1 RHRSFTLERPLG
13 CRHFRDRHT
22 LERLHDR
29 TLTLSHDHN
38 LTCERVNY
46 RVGVESFTHGL
57 VSYLELV
64 RVSDQCR
71 PRNRTARTAP
81 ADRLPALRAGAHGRV
96 FFCQKIL
103 IYVRGVRLAKRA
115 LLVLVLPAA
124 PCTCSPAR
132 CRPVPACRLKPEL
145 PRVTREPVRFRGPL
159 DMRGRLARLTRTHR
173 LGLGFGF
180 GRGFGLGRA

>member
-1 RHRSFTLERPLG
+1 
-13 CRHFRDRHT
+13 
-22 LERLHDR
+22 
-29 TLTLSHDHN
+29 
-38 LTCERVNY
+38 
-46 RVGVESFTHGL
+46 
-57 VSYLELV
+57 SYLELV

-96 FFCQKIL
+96 FFGQKIL
-103 IYVRGVRLAKRA
+103 IYGRGVRLAKRA
-115 LLVLVLPAA
+115 LLVVVLLAA
-124 PCTCSPAR
+124 LCTRAPAR

-173 LGLGFGF
+173 LGLGYGLRL